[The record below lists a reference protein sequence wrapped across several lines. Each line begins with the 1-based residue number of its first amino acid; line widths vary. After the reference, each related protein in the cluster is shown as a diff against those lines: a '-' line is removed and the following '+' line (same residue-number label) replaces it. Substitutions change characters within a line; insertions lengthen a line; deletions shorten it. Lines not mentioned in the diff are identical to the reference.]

1 MTAIDKIPAPC
12 CIIVMGVSGSGKSTV
27 GERIAE
33 AASAAFIDGDDLHP
47 PANIAKMSRGEA
59 LNDEDRAPWLKQIAA
74 TAEQHVTAGKTVVI
88 VCSALKKQYRDIF
101 RAHISRVSFV
111 FLDGRFELIK
121 RRMEAR
127 QAHFMKAEMLV
138 SQFNTLE
145 RPAADEQDVYTVD
158 IELPIEEL
166 VADIQRHLPL
176 TTKD

>member
-1 MTAIDKIPAPC
+1 MTAIDKNYAPS

-27 GERIAE
+27 GERLAE
-33 AASAAFIDGDDLHP
+33 AAGAGFIDGDDLHP
-47 PANIAKMSRGEA
+47 QANIAKMSRGEA
-59 LNDEDRAPWLKQIAA
+59 LNDEDREPWLKQIAA
-74 TAEQHVTAGKTVVI
+74 TAELHVTAGKTVVI

-101 RAHISRVSFV
+101 RQHISRVRFV
-111 FLDGRFELIK
+111 FLDGQFELIK

-158 IELPIEEL
+158 IDLPIEQL
-166 VADIQRHLPL
+166 VADIRRHLPL
-176 TTKD
+176 NPPD

>member
-1 MTAIDKIPAPC
+1 MTAIDKNPAPC

-27 GERIAE
+27 GERLAE
-33 AASAAFIDGDDLHP
+33 AAGAGFIDGDDLHP

-74 TAEQHVTAGKTVVI
+74 TAEQYVTAGKTVVI

-101 RAHISRVSFV
+101 REHISRVSFV
-111 FLDGRFELIK
+111 FLDGQFELIK

-127 QAHFMKAEMLV
+127 QSHFMKAEMLV

-145 RPAADEQDVYTVD
+145 RPVADEQDVYTVD

-166 VADIQRHLPL
+166 VADIQHHLSL
-176 TTKD
+176 TLPD

>member
-1 MTAIDKIPAPC
+1 MTAIDKSPAPC
-12 CIIVMGVSGSGKSTV
+12 CIIVMGVSGSGKSTI
-27 GERIAE
+27 GERLAK
-33 AASAAFIDGDDLHP
+33 ATGAGFIDGDDLHP
-47 PANIAKMSRGEA
+47 PANITKMSRGEA
-59 LNDEDRAPWLKQIAA
+59 LNDEDRAPWLKRIAA

-101 RAHISRVSFV
+101 RQHISRVRFV

-138 SQFNTLE
+138 SQFNTLQ
-145 RPAADEQDVYTVD
+145 RPAAEEQDVYTAD
-158 IELPIEEL
+158 IELPVEQL

-176 TTKD
+176 APPD

>member
-1 MTAIDKIPAPC
+1 MTAIDKNPAPC

-27 GERIAE
+27 GERLAE
-33 AASAAFIDGDDLHP
+33 AAGAAFIDGDDLHP

-59 LNDEDRAPWLKQIAA
+59 LNDEDRAPWLKRIAA
-74 TAEQHVTAGKTVVI
+74 TAEQHVTAGNTVVI

-101 RAHISRVSFV
+101 RKHISHVSFV

-145 RPAADEQDVYTVD
+145 RPAAGEQDVYAVD

-166 VADIQRHLPL
+166 VADIQGHLPL
-176 TTKD
+176 PPAD